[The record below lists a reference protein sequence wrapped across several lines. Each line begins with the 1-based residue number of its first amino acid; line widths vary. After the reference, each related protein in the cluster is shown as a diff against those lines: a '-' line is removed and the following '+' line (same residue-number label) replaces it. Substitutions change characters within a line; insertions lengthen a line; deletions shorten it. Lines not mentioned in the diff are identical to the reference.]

1 MYLSEITVR
10 DLGVDLFQN
19 ARMDGIDDE
28 VVVIGGPQRAGKTTC
43 LEAIRR
49 LGYGIERNPDLPP
62 AVEEYSLQATVE
74 HDGHRYALK
83 LDGHSDP
90 SLIGT
95 GGAPPLD
102 LDVLYGGVSKTQY
115 QQLFTITLDE
125 LERIPDSIDTPEDLA
140 EVLLGAAYGDVALIP
155 DVEQTVAER
164 ADDIGRSY
172 GKPTKNSELNGP
184 IRTIEDGIER
194 RDAANR
200 QVDEWGERRETLA
213 ETTDEIAEL
222 ETEVSVLE
230 AEAERLAVL
239 DAEYSNLAEFRQHRE
254 ELEAA
259 DLEAAETLPEDA
271 VGRADRLLEA
281 YRGRLEKFEKQRD
294 TLQGNAPD
302 GAGDAY
308 KTALLEHRSDLN
320 RFDRQIP
327 KWETQVEDITE
338 ETARLNER
346 RDELQRRVS
355 EIRAAWEGRF
365 DEVLAV
371 RTDSLADGDISA
383 AVESFRNADSDL
395 EAARKEKQQTE
406 TRKAELEAKLDEE
419 PDGTEE
425 SGIDRLL
432 LGGAV
437 AVGLG
442 ALALGVGGGIAG
454 APILGGLA
462 GVVALLVGLYVVI
475 SRTDTR
481 ENSVST
487 ARELQGQ
494 LQTAEANIKT
504 AEANIRDARERRDDA
519 AETLDAVAETLGLP
533 DDVPPES
540 VGTFYSEVAACKAD
554 IQELQDE
561 HAQLEDT
568 RDDLVAELTAA
579 STNVSEIRPHHWK
592 ETAPIETAEH
602 LIEAIETA
610 ADDLELAEDLR
621 ESERSLE
628 RLEDDIESLINDW
641 PAVDDIDTEGH
652 SKRTV
657 AVQLEEFQAA
667 AEQAADTMETKGD
680 VEDQRERIEHKLQ
693 TGSTEAAFEEI
704 KPSDESWL
712 DVFEDL
718 AADYPDA
725 ASVTQ
730 AHAAVEEHL
739 EELNVDLEEAK
750 EKRIELRKELDEL
763 KSDDD
768 IVEARERIS
777 EGREEL
783 RTLGEEYAVNRI
795 AEHLTGRLHRRFIEE
810 VAGPLIDDAS
820 EIFRSITREYEG
832 ITHNEQFDAL
842 DFDAIRDG
850 KPARSSDELSRA
862 TAEQLFLSVRL
873 ARIRQLDVSLP
884 VVIDDSLT
892 NFDPAH
898 GSRTFR
904 TIAELATTN
913 QVLFLT
919 CHPEHVALAET
930 YGNATQFWGLDDGRF
945 TGPFESSDTLY
956 DLLETESGH
965 SLELT

>member
-1 MYLSEITVR
+1 MYLSQITIR

-28 VVVIGGPQRAGKTTC
+28 VVVIGGPQRAGKTTF

-62 AVEEYSLQATVE
+62 AVDEYSLQATIN
-74 HDGHRYALK
+74 HDGHEYVLK
-83 LDGHSDP
+83 LEGHSDP

-95 GGAPPLD
+95 GGAQPLD

-155 DVEQTVAER
+155 DVEQTVADR
-164 ADDIGRSY
+164 AREIGRSY

-222 ETEVSVLE
+222 ETEVSGLE

-239 DAEYSNLAEFRQHRE
+239 DDEYATLLEFQKRRE
-254 ELEAA
+254 ELEDA

-271 VGRADRLLEA
+271 VGRADRVRQEYRGLLEE
-281 YRGRLEKFEKQRD
+281 YEQQRD

-302 GAGDAY
+302 GAGGAY

-320 RFDRQIP
+320 RFDRQIA

-338 ETARLNER
+338 ETARLDER

-355 EIRAAWEGRF
+355 EIRAEWDGRF
-365 DEVLAV
+365 DAVLAV

-383 AVESFRNADSDL
+383 AVESFRSADSDL
-395 EAARKEKQQTE
+395 EAARKEKQQAE
-406 TRKAELEAKLDEE
+406 ARKAELEAKLEEE

-425 SGIDRLL
+425 SGIDRSL

-454 APILGGLA
+454 APIIGGLA
-462 GVVALLVGLYVVI
+462 GVVALLTGLYVVV
-475 SRTDTR
+475 SRTADT
-481 ENSVST
+481 EGTVST
-487 ARELQGQ
+487 ARELKSGI
-494 LQTAEANIKT
+494 QTAEADIQS
-504 AEANIRDARERRDDA
+504 AETTVSEARERRAEA
-519 AETLDAVAETLGLP
+519 ADVLDTVADTLGLP

-540 VGTFYSEVAACKAD
+540 VHGFYTDVAACKAD
-554 IQELQDE
+554 IREFQADE
-561 HAQLEDT
+561 SQLE
-568 RDDLVAELTAA
+568 RDRADLVAELTAA
-579 STNVSEIRPHHWK
+579 STTVSEVRPHHWE
-592 ETAPIETAEH
+592 ETAPIERAEH
-602 LIEAIETA
+602 LIQAVETA
-610 ADDLELAEDLR
+610 AEDLELAGDLR
-621 ESERSLE
+621 DTERALE

-641 PAVDDIDTEGH
+641 PAVDDIDTEGR
-652 SKRTV
+652 STSDVSSR
-657 AVQLEEFQAA
+657 LEEFQAA
-667 AEQAADTMETKGD
+667 AEQAADTMDTKED
-680 VEDQRERIEHKLQ
+680 LEDQRERIEDKLR

-704 KPSDESWL
+704 KASDESWL

-750 EKRIELRKELDEL
+750 EKRIELRNELDEL

-850 KPARSSDELSRA
+850 KPAQSSDELSRA
-862 TAEQLFLSVRL
+862 TAEQLFLAVRL

-913 QVLFLT
+913 QVFFLT